1 MRIASA
7 AALLLLASACSP
19 TPPPTATTQPSEQK
33 TPTTTATAAKTCTV
47 PDVVGMI
54 HQTAQDTMQAAGLFF
69 LSEED
74 ASGQGRLLINDRNWK
89 TTAQSVAA
97 GTVVDC
103 NTRIKLSATKIDE

>member
-1 MRIASA
+1 MRIASVA
-7 AALLLLASACSP
+7 VLLVLASACSS
-19 TPPPTATTQPSEQK
+19 TPPAPTTPTSEQK
-33 TPTTTATAAKTCTV
+33 TPTTTAAAAKTCTV

-54 HQTAQDTMQAAGLFF
+54 HQTAQDTMQAAGLFL

-103 NTRIKLSATKIDE
+103 NTRIKLSATKID